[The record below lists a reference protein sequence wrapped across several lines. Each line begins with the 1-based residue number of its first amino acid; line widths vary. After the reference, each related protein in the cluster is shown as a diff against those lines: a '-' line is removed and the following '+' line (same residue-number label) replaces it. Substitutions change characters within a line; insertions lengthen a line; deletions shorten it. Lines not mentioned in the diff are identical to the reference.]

1 MPKNRIH
8 KLKDGRYTYSA
19 TDSRGKL
26 HKINSRKNESLSAFR
41 KRCDH
46 LDGQVLNEIRE
57 ETFDDLFNE
66 WLESHVKLNLSK
78 SELRV
83 TPPIYKSH
91 VLPHLGHLKITEIK
105 RRDVYDTL
113 VIAQNKGLSAST
125 IKKIRGCIS
134 RPYNWAINTL
144 GFDIQSPTQGL
155 IFKSNKE
162 NNRSVNKAIS
172 DNDLD
177 RFFKASKNSK
187 YYNYFQILI
196 LTGLRPSECL
206 GLQIKDIKADRL
218 EIRRGITIDGFS
230 PLKTQNA
237 KRDIPLNDSLKRVLL
252 DQKRKI
258 AFRTKEGWLFPAESG
273 IPKMNALTNAFKYI
287 LRQTAVW
294 DRGGRNKMKKEKMIK
309 EPVDFTLY
317 DFRHTFA
324 TKMAQNNM
332 HHTALKKILGHSSI
346 QITLQYYVELTD
358 EMIDQAKELMSEII

>member
-19 TDSRGKL
+19 TDSRGKI
-26 HKINSRKNESLSAFR
+26 HKINSRKNESLNAFR
-41 KRCDH
+41 KRCDY

-57 ETFDDLFNE
+57 ETFDDLFNMWIE
-66 WLESHVKLNLSK
+66 DHVKLNLSK

-83 TPPIYKSH
+83 TPPMYKSH

-105 RRDVYDTL
+105 RHDVYDTL

-125 IKKIRGCIS
+125 IKKIRGCVS

-155 IFKSNKE
+155 VFSAKDKNKSN
-162 NNRSVNKAIS
+162 RKAIS
-172 DNDLD
+172 DKDLN
-177 RFFKASKNSK
+177 RFFEASKHSK

-206 GLQIKDIKADRL
+206 GLQIKDIKADHL
-218 EIRRGITIDGFS
+218 EIRRGITEDGFS
-230 PLKTQNA
+230 NLKTDNA
-237 KRDIPLNDSLKRVLL
+237 KRDIPLNDALKKVLL

-258 AFRTKEGWLFPAESG
+258 AFKSKEGWLFPSSSG
-273 IPKMNALTNAFKYI
+273 TPKMNAIVCAFNRI
-287 LRQTAVW
+287 LARTAEYK
-294 DRGGRNKMKKEKMIK
+294 RGGRNGLKKLEQKK
-309 EPVDFTLY
+309 PAVSFTLY

-332 HHTALKKILGHSSI
+332 HHTALKKILGHSNI
-346 QITLQYYVELTD
+346 QITLQYYVDLTD
-358 EMIDQAKELMSEII
+358 KMIDQAKDLMEQII